1 MGSLLMF
8 RLGNLTSREAW
19 DSSSSL
25 TISLTP
31 HDLRQ
36 AQSTELTGGRFFPS
50 SGFYELL
57 SQTQHPIGPHCQ
69 GGFLKTLSNITNGCW
84 SSYPASIIPR
94 SNSTPPGSE
103 IPYSRALAPFTGI
116 AG

>member
-1 MGSLLMF
+1 MF
-8 RLGNLTSREAW
+8 RLGNLYFKR
-19 DSSSSL
+19 SL
-25 TISLTP
+25 GFLFQPDNFKLTP

-57 SQTQHPIGPHCQ
+57 SPTQHPIGPHCQ

-94 SNSTPPGSE
+94 SNSTPPCSE
-103 IPYSRALAPFTGI
+103 IPYSRTLAPFTGN